1 MLLEGKSKS
10 MFLQTRSYRGSK
22 FRGVS
27 KNGSKWQVM
36 IVRGKLKKYIGAIE
50 NEDVAGILYDK
61 YAIIIQGLQVSS
73 WFKLYVEVFE
83 GLTIVVAR
91 CLRLRPTIRTR
102 SARFWS
108 LSTGATWTYIISSAR
123 KQSSK
128 MNSSWIKIPHSRR
141 RIQTTRASYKTWVTN
156 LCPRMPRG
164 RSNNLSR

>member
-1 MLLEGKSKS
+1 

-36 IVRGKLKKYIGAIE
+36 IVKGKLKKYIGAIE

-73 WFKLYVEVFE
+73 GIKLFVGVFE
-83 GLTIVVAR
+83 DLTIVVAR

-108 LSTGATWTYIISSAR
+108 LSTGATWTYIISSVH
-123 KQSSK
+123 KNSSRMK
-128 MNSSWIKIPHSRR
+128 SSWIKILYSRH
-141 RIQTTRASYKTWVTN
+141 RIQKTRAINKIWVTN
-156 LCPRMPRG
+156 LCPRMPRS

>member
-1 MLLEGKSKS
+1 

-61 YAIIIQGLQVSS
+61 YAIIIQGLQVSYLKAS
-73 WFKLYVEVFE
+73 RQSSE

-91 CLRLRPTIRTR
+91 CLRPRRTIRTR

-108 LSTGATWTYIISSAR
+108 LSTGATWTYIVSSAR
-123 KQSSK
+123 KHSLK
-128 MNSSWIKIPHSRR
+128 MNSSLIKIPHSRR
-141 RIQTTRASYKTWVTN
+141 RIQKTRASYKTWVTN
-156 LCPRMPRG
+156 LCPRPRMPRG
-164 RSNNLSR
+164 KSDNLSR

>member
-1 MLLEGKSKS
+1 

-50 NEDVAGILYDK
+50 NEEVAGILYDK
-61 YAIIIQGLQVSS
+61 YAIIIQGLQVSYLKAS
-73 WFKLYVEVFE
+73 RRSFE

-91 CLRLRPTIRTR
+91 CLRPRRTIRTR

-108 LSTGATWTYIISSAR
+108 LSTGATWTYIVSSAR
-123 KQSSK
+123 KHSLK
-128 MNSSWIKIPHSRR
+128 MNSSLIKIPHSRR
-141 RIQTTRASYKTWVTN
+141 RIQKTRASYKTWVTN

>member
-1 MLLEGKSKS
+1 

-50 NEDVAGILYDK
+50 NEEVAGILYDK
-61 YAIIIQGLQVSS
+61 YAIIIQGLQVSYLKAS
-73 WFKLYVEVFE
+73 RPSFE

-91 CLRLRPTIRTR
+91 CLRPRPTIRTR

-108 LSTGATWTYIISSAR
+108 LSTGATWTYIVSSAR
-123 KQSSK
+123 KNSLK
-128 MNSSWIKIPHSRR
+128 MNSSLIKIPHSRR
-141 RIQTTRASYKTWVTN
+141 RIQKTRASYKTWVTN